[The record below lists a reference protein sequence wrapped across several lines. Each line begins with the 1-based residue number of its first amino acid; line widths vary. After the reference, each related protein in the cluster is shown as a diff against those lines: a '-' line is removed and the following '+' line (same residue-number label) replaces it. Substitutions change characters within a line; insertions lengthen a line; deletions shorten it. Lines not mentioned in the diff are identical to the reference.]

1 MQNFF
6 FIATGGKFLRIDLA
20 KVTRVTS
27 INDTVCLQ
35 TLSESHSLF
44 MSVDQVKQLLPPD
57 RFVWVSE
64 NIAESISSPTV
75 TSSH

>member
-6 FIATGGKFLRIDLA
+6 FIATGGKFLRIDLD

-27 INDTVCLQ
+27 INDSVCLQ
-35 TLSESHSLF
+35 TLSGSHSVF

-64 NIAESISSPTV
+64 NIAEPISSPA
-75 TSSH
+75 SDL